1 MDHIADHTVNN
12 LNRTLGEDVM
22 DKYYTPGENIKD
34 YTIIKIIGEGRYGIA
49 YLCEKNTNE
58 KYVIKQLKKD
68 MIEKS
73 KNKLFF
79 EEEIM
84 KSFDDKNFP
93 KFIEKFEYDNT
104 KYYVIEYIEGKD
116 FYELL
121 TFDEYEFTRNE
132 IYDIA
137 EKLLNIIITLQEKNI
152 VHRDIRISNVIMNEK
167 KDLVLIDF
175 GLARYI
181 DSKRYKKEIDYW
193 YMADFLLHL
202 YYSSYDDESTKLEEK
217 PWYEELDLNNE
228 ELNFLKR
235 LMGMEKTY
243 ENTDE
248 IMTDLLKIK
257 NKTK

>member
-1 MDHIADHTVNN
+1 M
-12 LNRTLGEDVM
+12 
-22 DKYYTPGENIKD
+22 PGENIKD

-49 YLCEKNTNE
+49 YLCEKNSNE
-58 KYVIKQLKKD
+58 KYVIKQLKED
-68 MIEKS
+68 MVEKS
-73 KNKLFF
+73 KEKLFY

-84 KSFDDKNFP
+84 KCLDDKRFP
-93 KFIEKFEYDNT
+93 KFIERFDYDNT
-104 KYYVIEYIEGKD
+104 KYYVVEFIKGKD
-116 FYELL
+116 FYDLL
-121 TFDEYEFTRNE
+121 TFDEYEFSRNE

-137 EKLLNIIITLQEKNI
+137 QKILNIIISLQEKNI

-181 DSKRYKKEIDYW
+181 DNNRYKKEIDYW

-202 YYSSYDDESTKLEEK
+202 YYSSFDDEGMEQEDR

-228 ELNFLKR
+228 EINFLKR
-235 LMGMEKTY
+235 LMGIEKSY
-243 ENTDE
+243 ENTQE

-257 NKTK
+257 NKKTCR

>member
-1 MDHIADHTVNN
+1 MWNS
-12 LNRTLGEDVM
+12 TLGGDNI
-22 DKYYTPGENIKD
+22 DKYYRPGENIKD

-49 YLCEKNTNE
+49 YLCEKNTNK

-73 KNKLFF
+73 KKKLFY

-84 KSFDDKNFP
+84 KSLDNEKFP
-93 KFIEKFEYDNT
+93 KFIEKFDYDNT
-104 KYYVIEYIEGKD
+104 RYYVIEFVEGKD

-121 TFDEYEFTRNE
+121 YFDEYEFTRNE
-132 IYDIA
+132 IYDIS
-137 EKLLNIIITLQEKNI
+137 EKILNIIINLQEKNI

-181 DSKRYKKEIDYW
+181 DDEKYRKEIDYW

-202 YYSSYDDESTKLEEK
+202 YYSSYDEGMELEEK

-228 ELNFLKR
+228 ELIFMKR
-235 LMGMEKTY
+235 LMGIEKSY

-248 IMTDLLKIK
+248 IMTYLINIK
-257 NKTK
+257 KTNM

>member
-1 MDHIADHTVNN
+1 M
-12 LNRTLGEDVM
+12 
-22 DKYYTPGENIKD
+22 PGENIKD

-49 YLCEKNTNE
+49 YLCEKNSNE
-58 KYVIKQLKKD
+58 KYVIKQLKED
-68 MIEKS
+68 MVEKS
-73 KNKLFF
+73 KEKLFY

-84 KSFDDKNFP
+84 KYLDDKRFP
-93 KFIEKFEYDNT
+93 KFIEKFDFDNT
-104 KYYVIEYIEGKD
+104 KYYVVEFVNGKD
-116 FYELL
+116 FYDLL
-121 TFDEYEFTRNE
+121 TFDEYEFSRNE

-137 EKLLNIIITLQEKNI
+137 QKILNIIISLQEKNI

-181 DSKRYKKEIDYW
+181 DNNRYKKEIDYW

-202 YYSSYDDESTKLEEK
+202 YYSSFDDEGMEQEDR

-228 ELNFLKR
+228 EINFLKR
-235 LMGMEKTY
+235 LMGIEKSY
-243 ENTDE
+243 ENTQE

-257 NKTK
+257 NKKTCR

>member
-1 MDHIADHTVNN
+1 
-12 LNRTLGEDVM
+12 M
-22 DKYYTPGENIKD
+22 DKYYTPGEKIKD
-34 YTIIKIIGEGRYGIA
+34 YTIIKIIGEGRYGIT

-68 MIEKS
+68 MMKKS
-73 KNKLFF
+73 KEKLFY

-84 KSFDDKNFP
+84 KSLDDKKFPNFID
-93 KFIEKFEYDNT
+93 KFDYDDTKF
-104 KYYVIEYIEGKD
+104 YVIEFIEGKD

-121 TFDEYEFTRNE
+121 SFDEYEFTKNE

-137 EKLLNIIITLQEKNI
+137 EKILKIIITLQEKKI

-181 DSKRYKKEIDYW
+181 DKDKYKKEIDYW
-193 YMADFLLHL
+193 YMADFLIHL
-202 YYSSYDDESTKLEEK
+202 YYSSYDDEKLKLEDK
-217 PWYEELDLNNE
+217 PWYEELDLKND
-228 ELNFLKR
+228 ELIFLKR
-235 LMGMEKTY
+235 LMGMEKSY

-248 IMTDLLKIK
+248 IMRDLFIIK
-257 NKTK
+257 NSNI

>member
-1 MDHIADHTVNN
+1 M
-12 LNRTLGEDVM
+12 
-22 DKYYTPGENIKD
+22 PGENIKD
-34 YTIIKIIGEGRYGIA
+34 YTIIKIIGEGRYGIV
-49 YLCEKNTNE
+49 YLCEKNTNK

-73 KNKLFF
+73 KKKLFY

-84 KSFDDKNFP
+84 KSLDNEKFP
-93 KFIEKFEYDNT
+93 KFIEKFDYDNT
-104 KYYVIEYIEGKD
+104 RYYVIEYIEGKD

-121 TFDEYEFTRNE
+121 YFDEYEFTRNE
-132 IYDIA
+132 IYDIS
-137 EKLLNIIITLQEKNI
+137 EKILNIIINLQEKNI

-181 DSKRYKKEIDYW
+181 DDEKYRKEIDYW

-202 YYSSYDDESTKLEEK
+202 YYSSYDEGMELEEK

-228 ELNFLKR
+228 ELIFMKR
-235 LMGMEKTY
+235 LMGIEKSY

-248 IMTDLLKIK
+248 IMTYLINIK
-257 NKTK
+257 KTNM

>member
-1 MDHIADHTVNN
+1 M
-12 LNRTLGEDVM
+12 
-22 DKYYTPGENIKD
+22 
-34 YTIIKIIGEGRYGIA
+34 KIIGEGRYGIT

-68 MIEKS
+68 MMKKS
-73 KNKLFF
+73 KEKLFY

-84 KSFDDKNFP
+84 KSLDDKKFPNFID
-93 KFIEKFEYDNT
+93 KFDYDDTKF
-104 KYYVIEYIEGKD
+104 YVIEFIEGKD

-121 TFDEYEFTRNE
+121 SFDEYEFTKNE

-137 EKLLNIIITLQEKNI
+137 EKILKIIITLQEKKI

-181 DSKRYKKEIDYW
+181 DKDKYKKEIDYW
-193 YMADFLLHL
+193 YMADFLIHL
-202 YYSSYDDESTKLEEK
+202 YYSSYDDEKLKLEDK
-217 PWYEELDLNNE
+217 PWYEELDLKND
-228 ELNFLKR
+228 ELIFLKR
-235 LMGMEKTY
+235 LMGMEKSY

-248 IMTDLLKIK
+248 IMRDLFIIK
-257 NKTK
+257 NSNI